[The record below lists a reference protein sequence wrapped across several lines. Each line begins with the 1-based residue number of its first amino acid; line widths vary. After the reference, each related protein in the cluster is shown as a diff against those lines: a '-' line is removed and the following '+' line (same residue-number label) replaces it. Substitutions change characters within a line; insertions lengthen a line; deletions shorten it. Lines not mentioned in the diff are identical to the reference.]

1 MKFSRRTFS
10 VSVALS
16 AFLLGSTM
24 SFAESIDE
32 LEAMARKEGN
42 IVSLGCPDDWANWGD
57 QWKGIMSKYGVT
69 HTDTD
74 MSSAEELA
82 KFEAEKS
89 NPSADIG
96 EVGLEFGPIAVKKGL
111 SQPYKTTNWDKIPA
125 WAKDAD
131 GHWALG
137 YTGTIAF
144 IISKMVKNPPK
155 SFADLATGDYK
166 VAVGDVG
173 KAAQSNALV
182 LAAAIAGG
190 GGEEN
195 LQPAMDLFA
204 KLAEQ
209 KRLLTIGA
217 NPGNMEKGEIE
228 VGIIWDFNA
237 LNYRNAVG
245 KDKFDVVIPAD
256 GSVTSGYT
264 TTINAYARH
273 PAIAKLTREYIFSEE
288 GQINFAKG
296 FARPILIDSIAL
308 PPELTDNVL
317 PKEQY
322 AKARPVNAVLWMDAA
337 KQLSKL
343 WQEQVISK
351 M

>member
-1 MKFSRRTFS
+1 MTMTRRT
-10 VSVALS
+10 AT
-16 AFLLGSTM
+16 LGLATFGLCAGFGPLRAQSLDEM
-24 SFAESIDE
+24 EAKARAEGTI
-32 LEAMARKEGN
+32 
-42 IVSLGCPDDWANWGD
+42 ISLGCPDDWANWGA
-57 QWKGIMSKYGVT
+57 QWKAITTKYGVT

-74 MSSAEELA
+74 MSSAEELQ
-82 KFEAEKS
+82 KFESEKS
-89 NPSADIG
+89 NPLSDIG
-96 EVGLEFGPIAVKKGL
+96 EVGLEFGPIAAKRGL

-125 WAKDAD
+125 WARDED

-144 IISKMVKNPPK
+144 VVAKTVKNPPK
-155 SFADLATGDYK
+155 SFADLVNGDYK

-217 NPGNMEKGEIE
+217 NPANMEKGEIE
-228 VGIIWDFNA
+228 VGIVWDFNA
-237 LNYRNAVG
+237 LNYRTIVG
-245 KDKFDVVIPAD
+245 KDKFDVLIPAD

-264 TTINAYARH
+264 TTISAFAPH
-273 PAIAKLTREYIFSEE
+273 PNLAKLTREFIFSEE

-296 FARPILIDSIAL
+296 YARPILIGSITL
-308 PPELTDNVL
+308 PPELADNVL
-317 PKEQY
+317 PNEQY
-322 AKARPVNAVLWMDAA
+322 AKARPIQAELWMESA
-337 KQLSKL
+337 KQLAKM
-343 WQEQVISK
+343 WQEQVLSK

>member
-16 AFLLGSTM
+16 AFLLSSTM

-144 IISKMVKNPPK
+144 IISKTVKNPPK

-264 TTINAYARH
+264 TTINAYAPH
-273 PAIAKLTREYIFSEE
+273 PAIAKLTREYISSEE